1 MRDRVAL
8 MILFGWLVATM
19 GMWLFA
25 FYRMPEATPEWL
37 LRAQSVCF
45 GSSES
50 GLPDTYGW
58 MVLIMSPL
66 LFLFVF
72 GVVFAR
78 ELGNSLAALY
88 ASRAGKIV
96 ILLVVLAVSSEA
108 AWVTQR
114 IQAGRLVDNADFSPT
129 RGTVL
134 PEEYPRGR
142 DEAFPFSLTDQHG
155 KFSGPADYKG
165 GPVILS
171 FAFANC
177 QTICPAVLAQLKQAV
192 ASMEYRVPV
201 LIVTLDPWRDR
212 PSKLDT
218 MSQVWELGER
228 SRIYSGSV
236 DEVLEVL
243 EKYHVPIS
251 RNEQNGDITHPP
263 LVYILDGESRIAY
276 TFNNPTADWI
286 TNAVARVEQ

>member
-25 FYRMPEATPEWL
+25 FYRMSEATPEWL
-37 LRAQSVCF
+37 LRAQAVCF
-45 GSSES
+45 GSRES

-72 GVVFAR
+72 GVVFSR
-78 ELGNSLAALY
+78 ELGSNFAGLY
-88 ASRAGKIV
+88 ASRIGKIV

-114 IQAGRLVDNADFSPT
+114 IQAGRLVDNADFTPA
-129 RGTVL
+129 RGTNL
-134 PEEYPRGR
+134 PEGYPRTMDG
-142 DEAFPFSLTDQHG
+142 AFPFSLTDQHG
-155 KFSGPADYKG
+155 ERSGPADYKG

-177 QTICPAVLAQLKQAV
+177 QTICPAILAELKQAV
-192 ASMEYRVPV
+192 ASMDYRVPV

-251 RNEQNGDITHPP
+251 RNEVNGDVTHPP